1 MVESYRGVIPF
12 LVADF
17 ARIALLVAF
26 PPITLWLVQYMN
38 LLENLYLM
46 ATFLLTDF
54 DAKSYALEEKLFVD
68 AGLRFVTAQAKTED
82 DVIRAAMDCGADG
95 LLIQYAPVTE
105 RVLAA
110 LPRVGICSRIGAG
123 FDTIDPKACEQHGVW
138 LANSPD
144 YGVGEVATHALAL
157 ALDIIRGT
165 TFHTIDIRA
174 GKWHYESNGTRRRA
188 TETTLGIVGLGR
200 IGKRMAHV
208 SRNLF
213 KRVIAYDPYLIDGD
227 FPAFVERARDLHEL
241 FAQADVVSPHTP
253 LNDETRGMLDAGCFA
268 AMKRGS
274 YVVNTSRGAVINIDD
289 LLDALD
295 SGQLDS
301 AGLDVLPIEPARPGE
316 RLTEHPRVVLTP
328 HSAFYSV
335 ESEIELRTKAAKNLI
350 SWAKTGQPDYP
361 VVLGSRKLIT

>member
-1 MVESYRGVIPF
+1 MPV
-12 LVADF
+12 
-17 ARIALLVAF
+17 
-26 PPITLWLVQYMN
+26 
-38 LLENLYLM
+38 
-46 ATFLLTDF
+46 FLLTDF
-54 DAKSYALEEKLFVD
+54 DAPNFALEEKLFAD
-68 AGLRFVTAQAKTED
+68 AGMRFVTAQARSED
-82 DVIRAAMDCGADG
+82 EVIAAATACAADG

-105 RVLAA
+105 RVLSA

-123 FDTIDPKACEQHGVW
+123 FDTIDPKACAKLGVW

-165 TFHTIDIRA
+165 TFHTADIRA
-174 GKWHYESNGTRRRA
+174 GKWHYESNGKRRRA
-188 TETTLGIVGLGR
+188 TEMTLGIVGLGR

-227 FPAFVERARDLHEL
+227 FPAFVERVHDLQEL
-241 FAQADVVSPHTP
+241 FRQADVVSPHVP
-253 LNDETRGMLDAGCFA
+253 LNDETRGMIDAACFA
-268 AMKRGS
+268 AMKPRS
-274 YVVNTSRGAVINIDD
+274 YVVNTARGAVINIPD
-289 LLDALD
+289 LLAALD

-301 AGLDVLPIEPARPGE
+301 AGLDVLPDEPARPGE

-335 ESEIELRTKAAKNLI
+335 ESEIELRTKAARNLI
-350 SWAKTGQPDYP
+350 TWARTGRPDYP
-361 VVLGSRKLIT
+361 VVAGTRTLRPA

>member
-1 MVESYRGVIPF
+1 
-12 LVADF
+12 
-17 ARIALLVAF
+17 
-26 PPITLWLVQYMN
+26 
-38 LLENLYLM
+38 M

-54 DAKSYALEEKLFVD
+54 DAKSFALEEKLFAD
-68 AGLRFVTAQAKTED
+68 AGVRFVTAQAKTED
-82 DVIRAAMDCGADG
+82 DVIRAAMDCDADG

-123 FDTIDPKACEQHGVW
+123 FDTIDPKACEKRGVW

-157 ALDIIRGT
+157 VLDIIRGT

-188 TETTLGIVGLGR
+188 TEMTLGIVGLGR

-227 FPAFVERARDLHEL
+227 FPAFVERVRDLHEL
-241 FAQADVVSPHTP
+241 FALADVVSPHTP
-253 LNDETRGMLDAGCFA
+253 LNNETRGMLDAGCFA

-274 YVVNTSRGAVINIDD
+274 YIVNTSRGAVINIDD
-289 LLDALD
+289 LLNALD

-316 RLTEHPRVVLTP
+316 RLTDHPRLVLTP

-335 ESEIELRTKAAKNLI
+335 ESEVELRTKAARNLI
-350 SWAKTGQPDYP
+350 TWAKTGRPDYP
-361 VVLGSRKLIT
+361 VVIGNRKLT

>member
-1 MVESYRGVIPF
+1 
-12 LVADF
+12 
-17 ARIALLVAF
+17 
-26 PPITLWLVQYMN
+26 
-38 LLENLYLM
+38 M

-54 DAKSYALEEKLFVD
+54 DAKSFTLEEKLFAD
-68 AGLRFVTAQAKTED
+68 AGMRFVTAQAKTED
-82 DVIRAAMDCGADG
+82 DVIRAATECNADG

-123 FDTIDPKACEQHGVW
+123 FDTVDPKGCEKHGVW

-157 ALDIIRGT
+157 ALDIVRGT
-165 TFHTIDIRA
+165 TFHTADIRA
-174 GKWHYESNGTRRRA
+174 GKWHYESNGKRRRA
-188 TETTLGIVGLGR
+188 TEMTLGIVGLGR

-208 SRNLF
+208 SRNVF
-213 KRVIAYDPYLIDGD
+213 KRVVAYDPYLIDGD
-227 FPAFVERARDLHEL
+227 FPAFVERVRDLHEL

-289 LLDALD
+289 LLNALD

-301 AGLDVLPIEPARPGE
+301 AGLDVLPNEPARPGE
-316 RLTEHPRVVLTP
+316 RLTSHPRVVLTP

-335 ESEIELRTKAAKNLI
+335 ESEVELRTKAARNLI
-350 SWAKTGQPDYP
+350 TWAKTGRPDYP
-361 VVLGSRKLIT
+361 VVVGTKKLMTS

>member
-1 MVESYRGVIPF
+1 
-12 LVADF
+12 
-17 ARIALLVAF
+17 
-26 PPITLWLVQYMN
+26 
-38 LLENLYLM
+38 M

-54 DAKSYALEEKLFVD
+54 DAKSYALEEKLFAD
-68 AGLRFVTAQAKTED
+68 AGARFVTAQAKTED
-82 DVIRAAMDCGADG
+82 DVIRAATDCQADG

-110 LPRVGICSRIGAG
+110 LPHVGICSRIGAG
-123 FDTIDPKACEQHGVW
+123 FDTIDPKACAKRGVW

-165 TFHTIDIRA
+165 TFHSIDIRA
-174 GKWHYESNGTRRRA
+174 GKWHYESNGARRRA
-188 TETTLGIVGLGR
+188 TEMTLGIVGLGR

-274 YVVNTSRGAVINIDD
+274 YVVNTSRGAVININD
-289 LLDALD
+289 LLNALD

-301 AGLDVLPIEPARPGE
+301 AGLDVLPIEPALPGE
-316 RLTEHPRVVLTP
+316 RLTVHPRVVLTP

-350 SWAKTGQPDYP
+350 TWAKTGRPDYP
-361 VVLGSRKLIT
+361 VVLGTRKLTT